1 MKTINHIFFFFFLLV
16 SCMAV
21 SAQSQTT
28 IRDLFRQMP
37 DSILPYLTENN
48 RLDMIDFIDS
58 KMKARVQNKFDGY
71 SELLSLSDDSLSLQM
86 SPVLRLTMRLLPTE
100 QAYDEACQ
108 IICLDWYV
116 GHPSSTVD
124 VRHTFY
130 TVLWRKLEDYSL
142 SLVKKN

>member
-71 SELLSLSDDSLSLQM
+71 SELLFLSDDSLSLQM

-100 QAYDEACQ
+100 QAYDEARQ

-142 SLVKKN
+142 GLVKKD